1 MQATPLVEPMAAR
14 SHCFV
19 DASALLHPVHTV
31 GSCTVFSEA
40 TGRPGVA
47 GGRLSI
53 VPSRHHRRGSQACN
67 KVLHGFFPILETDVP
82 ALKEERHWSD
92 RSFCLGLVS

>member
-14 SHCFV
+14 SHCAV

-31 GSCTVFSEA
+31 GSCLVFSEA

-47 GGRLSI
+47 GGHLSV

-67 KVLHGFFPILETDVP
+67 EVLHDYVSVLGTDMP
-82 ALKEERHWSD
+82 ALK
-92 RSFCLGLVS
+92 